1 MATTQAAPRFRL
13 SEGTPPQPRQTRSIE
28 KRERILAAAR
38 TVFEE
43 CGYGRAQVDDIAA
56 RAGIATGALYLSFRS
71 KRQLLVELM
80 NELVATLESLTLGLG
95 DESDT
100 REALH
105 ALLRASLRA
114 DRESYGVITAWLE
127 AADAD
132 DELRTMNEALQRWT
146 TSRVLAVL
154 ELVLVRTA
162 SRRPRDLTLF
172 ARMMDRHLWMLLG
185 RLGRMTEREFDEE
198 VRVTSDMIHCYL
210 LGAP

>member
-1 MATTQAAPRFRL
+1 
-13 SEGTPPQPRQTRSIE
+13 
-28 KRERILAAAR
+28 
-38 TVFEE
+38 
-43 CGYGRAQVDDIAA
+43 
-56 RAGIATGALYLSFRS
+56 
-71 KRQLLVELM
+71 
-80 NELVATLESLTLGLG
+80 
-95 DESDT
+95 
-100 REALH
+100 
-105 ALLRASLRA
+105 
-114 DRESYGVITAWLE
+114 VITAWLE
-127 AADAD
+127 AIDAD